1 VDEFIREVA
10 DFIYHMI
17 GMRPR
22 EVPGATV
29 EVEAKIGI
37 LRDRLSGNRLN
48 LPVLTETILS
58 PNFGDFRFESNM
70 TSKQHQHFNFLLNGL
85 KTSPPQTVLT
95 PLDYTHRYLVDSFY
109 PSQDPPSGPDDK
121 IRVTRDERTGEVK
134 ECVKKIRL
142 GDLNIYCPKRVADWR
157 ISVNVEIPVPHP
169 LGSATHTRRK
179 DRMCYMHEE
188 FNIDLTQVTST
199 QGTIRVTHELEVEVA
214 RPALLLTTAANRNNP
229 NISEH
234 ERGAFDELIR
244 AFVNNARTLIRNVS
258 MD

>member
-1 VDEFIREVA
+1 
-10 DFIYHMI
+10 MI

-22 EVPGATV
+22 DVPGATV

-70 TSKQHQHFNFLLNGL
+70 TS
-85 KTSPPQTVLT
+85 TSPPPTVLT

-109 PSQDPPSGPDDK
+109 PSPDPSSGPDDK

-199 QGTIRVTHELEVEVA
+199 HGTVKVTHELEVEVA